1 MISQSP
7 WSLGF
12 ILTGTYQLF
21 LAGFPSSAR
30 LFARAETLP
39 ASISR
44 NSRPVL
50 FAAIGLP
57 VFTSSVRRDQSPT
70 IRASTLNNPF
80 LPLMEVKCF
89 VETVKK
95 LHNIVKHAQLK
106 MKSLY

>member
-1 MISQSP
+1 M
-7 WSLGF
+7 
-12 ILTGTYQLF
+12 
-21 LAGFPSSAR
+21 
-30 LFARAETLP
+30 
-39 ASISR
+39 
-44 NSRPVL
+44 

-70 IRASTLNNPF
+70 IRAYTPNNPF